1 MLRKKRTPKQACPR
15 TPIVS
20 LRNQAVPASNRAAK
34 RIAPRV
40 DEEVVGV
47 AGEVG
52 GGATVE
58 EGLDMYE
65 VTPE

>member
-1 MLRKKRTPKQACPR
+1 
-15 TPIVS
+15 
-20 LRNQAVPASNRAAK
+20 
-34 RIAPRV
+34 V